1 MICLGPVLLP
11 WSETT
16 PRLHQGRLLWPREGW
31 ASAVL
36 PSRPLRSCPGAHPG
50 VMTTVWPGAARP
62 PPLGACH
69 LPPSP
74 SPPQVSGPSM
84 SSLSNLLPP
93 ELFLPD
99 RVVRELP
106 LTFLTQPTPLRNLPT
121 SVSPVPLRAAA
132 PIAPPHPETSLPST
146 LPLGVGGR
154 AFVPPHNLASWWSS
168 QPTSPGHHLPPG

>member
-1 MICLGPVLLP
+1 MTCPGPVLLP

-16 PRLHQGRLLWPREGW
+16 PRLHRGRLLWPREGW

-50 VMTTVWPGAARP
+50 VMTIVSLGAARTP
-62 PPLGACH
+62 PPATWC
-69 LPPSP
+69 LPPAAI
-74 SPPQVSGPSM
+74 
-84 SSLSNLLPP
+84 
-93 ELFLPD
+93 
-99 RVVRELP
+99 P
-106 LTFLTQPTPLRNLPT
+106 LTFPSLWPLHVFFAKSPAAYFFQSREGASSLLPDSATPLRNLPT

-146 LPLGVGGR
+146 PPLGVGGR

-168 QPTSPGHHLPPG
+168 QPMSPGHHLPPG